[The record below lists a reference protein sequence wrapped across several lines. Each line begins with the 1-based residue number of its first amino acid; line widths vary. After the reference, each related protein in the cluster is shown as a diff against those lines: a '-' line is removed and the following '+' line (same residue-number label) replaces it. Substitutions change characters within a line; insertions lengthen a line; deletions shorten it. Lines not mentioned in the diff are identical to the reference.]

1 MQPEDAV
8 RQLRCVVNASLDQ
21 PGQSTAA
28 MYAPT
33 VERVAAE
40 GTGADVTKFADR
52 LCTDIRAGSY
62 PQPAAANTYAERIL
76 KTRRTLT
83 DGGKK

>member
-21 PGQSTAA
+21 SGQSTAA

-40 GTGADVTKFADR
+40 GTGADVTEFADR
-52 LCTDIRAGSY
+52 LCTDIRNGGY
-62 PQPAAANTYAERIL
+62 PEPAAADSYAERIL
-76 KTRRTLT
+76 QTRRTLT
-83 DGGKK
+83 DGGKQ